1 MLLSREGQSGTLAR
15 PVTPTVEMHF
25 FSDNRDVLIILLVKL
40 GIVSSLAALLAR
52 SLKFKKTL
60 YAEPRGFQEKLN
72 LVLFWGVPLALG
84 VAIRNSLGYP
94 AFDLTLE
101 GTFIAGLLG
110 GNVVGLIV
118 GCLVGLTAMFH
129 REWLALPL
137 AAVLGLVSGGLRNLT
152 PRKEEIW
159 NFSPFVLMNIFQ
171 TLRSSFQFR
180 KIVWQMVLLLSCLLF
195 DALFYFTD
203 RSFPAH
209 WLFRLSAADP
219 RMIPL
224 IFVGTLSC
232 VGITLKIWNNTRL
245 EMKLAEQEVLVVKS
259 RLDALANQINPHFLF
274 NTLNSISS
282 LIRTNPA
289 KARTMVIK
297 LSHILRKLLQGHEN
311 FISLREELEFIDN
324 YLDIEEIRFGREKLH
339 VEKEIEPETLGCM
352 IPSMILQPIIE
363 NSIKHGIAPK
373 IEGGRITIRATRHQ
387 DRLSIEVEDNGVGM
401 PEDQIPKVYSSG
413 IGISNIIE
421 RLKVVYHSD
430 FSFTVKSFPGHGT
443 FTHVQIPIPEAGVR
457 EKAG

>member
-1 MLLSREGQSGTLAR
+1 
-15 PVTPTVEMHF
+15 MHF
-25 FSDNRDVLIILLVKL
+25 FSDHKDILIILLVKL
-40 GIVSSLAALLAR
+40 GIVASLSALLAR

-72 LVLFWGVPLALG
+72 LVLYWGVPLAIG
-84 VAIRNSLGYP
+84 VGIRNGLGYA
-94 AFDLTLE
+94 AFDLTVE

-118 GCLVGLTAMFH
+118 GSLVGLTAMFH
-129 REWLALPL
+129 HEWLALPL
-137 AAVLGLVSGGLRNLT
+137 SAMLGLASGLLRNLT

-159 NFSPFVLMNIFQ
+159 NFSPFVVMNIFQ
-171 TLRSSFQFR
+171 SLRARVQSR
-180 KIVWQMVLLLSCLLF
+180 KVIWQLVLLSSCLVSEAVFILV
-195 DALFYFTD
+195 DQ
-203 RSFPAH
+203 SFPAN
-209 WLFRLSAADP
+209 WLFHLESSDP
-219 RMIPL
+219 VIVLL
-224 IFVGTLSC
+224 IFVTTLSC

-245 EMKLAEQEVLVVKS
+245 EMRLAEQEVLVVKS

-311 FISLREELEFIDN
+311 FISLREDLEFIDN
-324 YLDIEEIRFGREKLH
+324 YLDIEVIRFGKDKLKI
-339 VEKEIEPETLGCM
+339 EKEIDADSLGYM

-387 DRLSIEVEDNGVGM
+387 DRISIEVEDNGVGM
-401 PEDQIPKVYSSG
+401 AEDEIPKVYNSG

-430 FSFTVKSFPGHGT
+430 YVFSVKSFPGHGT
-443 FTHVQIPIPEAGVR
+443 FTHIEIPVQDGAAR
-457 EKAG
+457 EKVG

>member
-1 MLLSREGQSGTLAR
+1 
-15 PVTPTVEMHF
+15 MHF
-25 FSDNRDVLIILLVKL
+25 LSEYREIFILLLVKL

-72 LVLFWGVPLALG
+72 LVLYWGVPLALG
-84 VAIRNSLGYP
+84 VAIRNGFGYQ

-137 AAVLGLVSGGLRNLT
+137 AAVLGLGSGILRNLT

-159 NFSPFVLMNIFQ
+159 NFSPFVLMNMFQ

-180 KIVWQMVLLLSCLLF
+180 KIAWQMVLLSSCVLF
-195 DALFYFTD
+195 DALFLVAYH
-203 RSFPAH
+203 SFPAH
-209 WLFRLSAADP
+209 WLFRLPAADP
-219 RMIPL
+219 GVIL
-224 IFVGTLSC
+224 LAFLGTLSC

-297 LSHILRKLLQGHEN
+297 LSHILRKLLQEHEN
-311 FISLREELEFIDN
+311 VITLREELEFIDN
-324 YLDIEEIRFGREKLH
+324 YLDIEEIRFGKDKLR
-339 VEKEIEPETLGCM
+339 VEKEIEPETLACL
-352 IPSMILQPIIE
+352 IPSMILQPIVE
-363 NSIKHGIAPK
+363 NSIKHGISPK
-373 IEGGRITIRATRHQ
+373 IEGGRITIRAARHQ
-387 DRLSIEVEDNGVGM
+387 DRLSIEVEDNGIGM
-401 PEDQIPKVYSSG
+401 PEDQIPKIYSSG

-421 RLKVVYHSD
+421 RLKVVYQSD
-430 FSFTVKSFPGHGT
+430 YSFMVKSFPGHGT
-443 FTHVQIPIPEAGVR
+443 FTHIEIPNPEARIR

>member
-1 MLLSREGQSGTLAR
+1 
-15 PVTPTVEMHF
+15 MHF
-25 FSDNRDVLIILLVKL
+25 FSDHKDILIILLVKL
-40 GIVSSLAALLAR
+40 GIAASLSALLAR

-72 LVLFWGVPLALG
+72 LVLFWGVPLAIG
-84 VAIRNSLGYP
+84 VGIRIGLNYP

-118 GCLVGLTAMFH
+118 GSLVGLIAMFH
-129 REWLALPL
+129 REWVALPL
-137 AAVLGLVSGGLRNLT
+137 AAILGLSSGILRNLT

-159 NFSPFVLMNIFQ
+159 NFSPFVVMNIFQ
-171 TLRSSFQFR
+171 SLRSRVQYR
-180 KIVWQMVLLLSCLLF
+180 KVIWQLVLLSSCLVAEAVFILI
-195 DALFYFTD
+195 D
-203 RSFPAH
+203 RSVQQD
-209 WLFRLSAADP
+209 WLFHLGSSVP
-219 RMIPL
+219 LHSPVTVLL
-224 IFVGTLSC
+224 IFVATLSC

-245 EMKLAEQEVLVVKS
+245 EMRLAEQEVLVAKS

-311 FISLREELEFIDN
+311 FISLREDLEFIDN
-324 YLDIEEIRFGREKLH
+324 YLDIEEIRFGKDKLRI
-339 VEKEIEPETLGCM
+339 EKEIDAETLGCL
-352 IPSMILQPIIE
+352 IPSMVLQPIIE

-373 IEGGRITIRATRHQ
+373 IEGGRITIRSTRYQ
-387 DRLSIEVEDNGVGM
+387 DRISIEVEDNGVGM
-401 PEDQIPKVYSSG
+401 AEEEIPKVYNSG

-430 FSFTVKSFPGHGT
+430 YVFSVKSFPGHGT
-443 FTHVQIPIPEAGVR
+443 FTHIEIPIQEGTAR

>member
-1 MLLSREGQSGTLAR
+1 M
-15 PVTPTVEMHF
+15 VF
-25 FSDNRDVLIILLVKL
+25 FSENREILIILLVKL
-40 GIVSSLAALLAR
+40 GIVASLSALLAR

-72 LVLFWGVPLALG
+72 LVLYWGVPLALG
-84 VAIRNSLGYP
+84 VVIRNGLGYP

-118 GCLVGLTAMFH
+118 GSLVGLTAMFH
-129 REWLALPL
+129 HEWLALPL
-137 AAVLGLVSGGLRNLT
+137 AAVVGLASGMLRSLT
-152 PRKEEIW
+152 PQKEEIW
-159 NFSPFVLMNIFQ
+159 NFSPFVLINIFQ
-171 TLRSSFQFR
+171 SLRSRLRFR
-180 KIVWQMVLLLSCLLF
+180 KILWQLILLFSCLLF
-195 DALFYFTD
+195 EAVFFLVD
-203 RSFPAH
+203 RGFPEG
-209 WLFRLSAADP
+209 WLFHLQSHDP
-219 RMIPL
+219 AIVLL

-245 EMKLAEQEVLVVKS
+245 EMKVAEQEVLVVKS

-324 YLDIEEIRFGREKLH
+324 YLDIEVIRFGKEKLRI
-339 VEKEIEPETLGCM
+339 EKEVDPETLNCL
-352 IPSMILQPIIE
+352 IPSMILQPIVE
-363 NSIKHGIAPK
+363 NSIKHGISPR
-373 IEGGRITIRATRHQ
+373 IEGGVIKIRSNRVQ
-387 DRLSIEVEDNGVGM
+387 DRISIEVEDNGVGI
-401 PEDQIPKVYSSG
+401 PEGAIPKIYHSG
-413 IGISNIIE
+413 IGISNILE

-430 FSFTVKSFPGHGT
+430 YIFTVRSFPGHGT
-443 FTHVQIPIPEAGVR
+443 FTHIQVPVQEGTVR
-457 EKAG
+457 EKVG

>member
-1 MLLSREGQSGTLAR
+1 MPAG
-15 PVTPTVEMHF
+15 PVSQGSMHF
-25 FSDNRDVLIILLVKL
+25 FSDNKDILIILLVKL
-40 GIVSSLAALLAR
+40 GIVASLAALLAR

-72 LVLFWGVPLALG
+72 LVLYWGVPLAVG
-84 VAIRNSLGYP
+84 VAIRNGLGFP

-118 GCLVGLTAMFH
+118 GSLVGLTAMFH

-137 AAVLGLVSGGLRNLT
+137 AAMLGLASGLLRNLT

-159 NFSPFVLMNIFQ
+159 NFSPFVVMNIFQ
-171 TLRSSFQFR
+171 SLRSRVQSR
-180 KIVWQMVLLLSCLLF
+180 KVVWQLVLLSSCLVAEAIFFLV
-195 DALFYFTD
+195 DH
-203 RSFPAH
+203 SFPVS
-209 WLFRLSAADP
+209 WLFRLESSDP
-219 RMIPL
+219 VIILL
-224 IFVGTLSC
+224 IFITTLSC

-245 EMKLAEQEVLVVKS
+245 EMRLAEQEVLVVKS
-259 RLDALANQINPHFLF
+259 KLDALANQINPHFLF

-311 FISLREELEFIDN
+311 FISLREDLEFIDN
-324 YLDIEEIRFGREKLH
+324 YLDIEEIRFGKDKLRI
-339 VEKEIEPETLGCM
+339 EKEIDAGTLGCL
-352 IPSMILQPIIE
+352 IPSMILQPLIE

-387 DRLSIEVEDNGVGM
+387 DRISIEVEDNGVGM
-401 PEDQIPKVYSSG
+401 AEEEIPKVYNSG

-430 FSFTVKSFPGHGT
+430 YVFSVKSFPGHGT
-443 FTHVQIPIPEAGVR
+443 FTHIEIPIQEGKR